1 MKKLLLAFTVLC
13 VIGLNAQCP
22 WNTPEFPFETQY
34 DLYSWSSGLYMP
46 SQLGGAQTMTQI
58 SMRVDNVG
66 SAGTYTYSD
75 IHVYLRHST
84 SQDFSTDNNYPN
96 PSNFIEVYSGGFTF
110 NGTGVFTFPF
120 NVANFA
126 YNGNDNLEV
135 FIENRGGDDHTY
147 WYEPWFNR
155 TNLANSGPFIGKV
168 GSGSS
173 FYWATQNSSLRRF
186 NLSIQFNDVGDIC
199 SYPLPVDLLNTEI
212 SCNNNKALLNWS
224 TATETN
230 NNYFSLEYSDDG
242 KAWLLLDTI
251 KGAGNSTELLEY
263 EVDLSIYKRF
273 KLNYVRLSQT
283 DYDGTT
289 EILNTFSLNCK
300 HSQESA
306 TAYPN
311 PFKDQVQLAFS
322 EPMINCTFYDV
333 SGRTYKVLYNTS
345 NGVTTFNTTDLK
357 KGVYFLE
364 VKYATHTEKIKLVK
378 M

>member
-46 SQLGGAQTMTQI
+46 SQIGGAQTLSSI
-58 SMRVDNVG
+58 SFRLDNDYSWG
-66 SAGTYTYSD
+66 NYTYNN
-75 IHVYLRHST
+75 IRIYVRHT
-84 SQDFSTDNNYPN
+84 GV
-96 PSNFIEVYSGGFTF
+96 SNFANDPGYPGTAGFTQVYSGNMTF
-110 NGTGVFTFPF
+110 NGTGVYTYTF
-120 NVANFA
+120 NVAPNFV
-126 YNGNDNLEV
+126 YNGVDQLEV
-135 FIENRGGDDHTY
+135 LFENRGGSDNTDE
-147 WYEPWFNR
+147 EPWFDR
-155 TNLANSGPFIGKV
+155 TDGTPSGVYPGKV
-168 GSGSS
+168 GWGSS
-173 FYWATQNSSLRRF
+173 WASATSISSNRQF
-186 NLSIQFNDVGDIC
+186 NLALNGVEC
-199 SYPLPVDLLNTEI
+199 AYPLPVDLVNAEI

-273 KLNYVRLSQT
+273 KMNYVRLSQT

-289 EILNTFSLNCK
+289 ETLGTFSLNCK

-311 PFKDQVQLAFS
+311 PFEEQVQLAFS
-322 EPMINCTFYDV
+322 EPMVNCTFYDV
-333 SGRTYKVLYNTS
+333 SGRTYNVLYNTS

-357 KGVYFLE
+357 KGVYLLE